1 MEANDVYETLVKHVD
16 LGPTD
21 RLPTGG
27 VPVPADLFL
36 AVVARKLCDDPTC
49 GVQLLEESRRFI
61 DTHITDPVLA
71 AWCRGLVYG
80 VVGAPGRARDYTRQ
94 LRAENERLSER
105 VEELEKELTDIRRVL
120 EEERNRC
127 ANRAAT
133 VERGLDRAD
142 EIQQE
147 QVMTADEAA
156 DIRRVLGEERVRGF
170 TCPDVAI
177 QVRCPSCGGCWYVP
191 SQCVGDPM
199 FDCPFCREAR
209 DE

>member
-1 MEANDVYETLVKHVD
+1 MTEI
-16 LGPTD
+16 PTW
-21 RLPTGG
+21 
-27 VPVPADLFL
+27 
-36 AVVARKLCDDPTC
+36 
-49 GVQLLEESRRFI
+49 LEELI
-61 DTHITDPVLA
+61 DEVTDAHTHGEG
-71 AWCRGLVYG
+71 WCSQRWQLVRAVRDSLEDEDDAVDDLMGL
-80 VVGAPGRARDYTRQ
+80 
-94 LRAENERLSER
+94 LIEKLERM
-105 VEELEKELTDIRRVL
+105 L

-127 ANRAAT
+127 ANRGAA
-133 VERGLDRAD
+133 VDRGLDRAD

-199 FDCPFCREAR
+199 FDCPFCRESLKEAKH
-209 DE
+209 D